1 MEARETRQQRPVF
14 MRLLIIALFL
24 LTTGGERVFGEVAAP
39 VRATAGP
46 SPASQEATHRS
57 AVESCVQ
64 MWDRGTHMTKQQ
76 WMRTCK
82 RVQNRLQQ
90 LTN

>member
-1 MEARETRQQRPVF
+1 
-14 MRLLIIALFL
+14 MRLLIIATL
-24 LTTGGERVFGEVAAP
+24 LLIAGGERVFAQVAAP
-39 VRATAGP
+39 ARATASP
-46 SPASQEATHRS
+46 APASQEATDRS
-57 AVESCVQ
+57 AVANCVQ

-76 WMRTCK
+76 WLRTCK

>member
-1 MEARETRQQRPVF
+1 MPRKRPAS
-14 MRLLIIALFL
+14 MRLLTIATLLLII
-24 LTTGGERVFGEVAAP
+24 GGGHVFAEVAVPA
-39 VRATAGP
+39 RATA
-46 SPASQEATHRS
+46 SSAPASQEATHQS
-57 AVESCVQ
+57 AVANCVQ

-76 WMRTCK
+76 WLRTCK

>member
-1 MEARETRQQRPVF
+1 
-14 MRLLIIALFL
+14 MRLLMIATL
-24 LTTGGERVFGEVAAP
+24 LLITGGEHVFAEVAAP
-39 VRATAGP
+39 ARAAASP
-46 SPASQEATHRS
+46 APASQEATDRS
-57 AVESCVQ
+57 AVANCVQ

-76 WMRTCK
+76 WLRTCK

>member
-1 MEARETRQQRPVF
+1 
-14 MRLLIIALFL
+14 MRSLIIALL
-24 LTTGGERVFGEVAAP
+24 LLIAGGERALAQVAAP
-39 VRATAGP
+39 ARATTSP
-46 SPASQEATHRS
+46 VPASQEDTHRS

-76 WMRTCK
+76 WLRTCK
-82 RVQNRLQQ
+82 RVQNRLQL